1 MDKKNTNN
9 LFENIRR
16 DNVEE
21 KFGGTAPN
29 IQGGIENLNSPLFPP
44 RMPSSNFILEKNNK
58 EDILIT
64 KEEYLK
70 LIEEKKIKE
79 EYISPYLKED
89 IEKIKQKKQMESI
102 NNQFNLNQW
111 KFQNE
116 FEGKNQLRNINKNN
130 NIIQDLKSFN
140 IAKHTFHKSINILN
154 ENK

>member
-1 MDKKNTNN
+1 MSFLINLLFKIICNFLEEVTVQKITILDKKNTNN

-89 IEKIKQKKQMESI
+89 IEKIKQKSK
-102 NNQFNLNQW
+102 FNLLKKRKIKFLKKHSEI
-111 KFQNE
+111 KFQILS
-116 FEGKNQLRNINKNN
+116 KN
-130 NIIQDLKSFN
+130 
-140 IAKHTFHKSINILN
+140 
-154 ENK
+154 